1 MTVWQMCKREMKR
14 NDIWYFTVKI
24 SNYIPSSDIV
34 WTCAIVEDN
43 IDMLIEIIRIK
54 EKWDINV
61 KRNTFYNSSNI
72 MVTFYSYW

>member
-1 MTVWQMCKREMKR
+1 MTVWQMYERDIKR

-34 WTCAIVEDN
+34 CPCAIVEDN
-43 IDMLIEIIRIK
+43 IHMLIEIIRIK

-61 KRNTFYNSSNI
+61 KRNTFYYSSYI
-72 MVTFYSYW
+72 MVTIYLYW